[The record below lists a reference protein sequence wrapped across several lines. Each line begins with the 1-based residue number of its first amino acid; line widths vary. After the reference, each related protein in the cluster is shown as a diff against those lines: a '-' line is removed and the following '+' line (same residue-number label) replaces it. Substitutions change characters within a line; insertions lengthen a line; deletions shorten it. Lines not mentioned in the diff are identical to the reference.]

1 MNGRVSKKVLALIVT
16 VLLMFSTMAQYAIP
30 AFAEETET
38 DITDK
43 VTIDSITS
51 PNAEIKDSTNVN
63 DFSTSVKHGADVDYK
78 IDLTVNKGTPI
89 LSGDYIELPVTADH
103 GQLYESAGLSV
114 IDSEDGS
121 LLGEATITKDKIR
134 IKFTKKNNAKT
145 AAKLTISTT
154 MKGVSYLSKGFSTQA
169 EVDAAYASEPTGIDK
184 IKIHDKNVNVNV
196 KADYYVS
203 QNEKYFGEYPVP
215 APGDPAVFFKKGSA
229 KSGVTSSTN
238 TSTRWTIEVN
248 KPSYGYKVTSP
259 ITGKENDTISDAST
273 TAAFLFGY
281 DKAFGSY
288 PATENVYVEDLL
300 PGDTYK
306 NLTLDGS
313 LWIRS
318 TYLYKDGKT
327 PLLRQSYVAGKPGT
341 CSHPSTGGYVKIDD
355 FFTKKEAV
363 AGQSYGDF
371 KASLK
376 VGEYGIY
383 KSPNGDIR
391 LVMNF
396 GKAGSKDPASM
407 YTWGDLCD
415 KLGKEKVITS
425 FFPTYDITADNDLK
439 RVPTPVDTV
448 YNQIKDW
455 PITDFTFNF
464 SADLVKPVLRTGAYV
479 ENTAT
484 VSQEQVTAKN
494 LFVVGEISLYTYKDG
509 AAIMKT
515 DAKTGQGVEK
525 AEFKLQ
531 EKDPAGNWVDSDSQ
545 FVKDYVTVVGNGGSK
560 NGDRLYTNEN
570 GVLNIRG
577 LSNGKSYRLMETKAP
592 AGYDSSNP
600 AVSKE
605 FAISFTDKDAQ
616 GNNKDFTLTNKKS
629 EYKVTYKIVKNPA
642 GEEIPAGSP
651 AAPVDSKTY
660 NLNATVDVKPDLSM
674 AGYIFT
680 GWHTESGQKV
690 TVKDNDSSFTMPNGD
705 VELVGYW
712 IKNTTEVSGE
722 KTWNDADNQD
732 GARPSEITV
741 NLLANG
747 NPIQN
752 KDVKADQTGKWTYS
766 FKDLPK
772 YDNNGKEITYSVTE
786 DTVAGYTAK
795 VSGYNIENSYTP
807 KKTSVTVTKSW
818 DDANNQDGKR
828 PDSVKVQLYGDGN
841 KVGNEVELTDGNWT
855 YTWNNL
861 PEKKAGKTIKYTV
874 KEVGT
879 AGGYTTSYSDE
890 NQGNIVITNK
900 HVPETTSVEGQKTWD
915 DSNNQD
921 GKRPSEITVNL
932 LKNGA
937 PFKTATVQADADGNW
952 KYRFTDLPK
961 YENGQEVKYSVTE
974 NAVEAYNTKIEGYN
988 IKNSYTP
995 KKTSVTVTKSW
1006 DDANNQDGKR
1016 PDSVKVQLYGD
1027 GNKVGNEVELTDG
1040 NWTYTW
1046 NNLPEKKAG
1055 KTIKYTVKEVGTA
1068 GGYTTSYSDENQ
1080 GNIVITNK
1088 HVPETTS
1095 VEGQKTWD
1103 DSNNQDGKRPSEITV
1118 NLLKNG
1124 APFKTATVQA
1134 DADGNW
1140 KYRFTDLPKYE
1151 NGQEVKYS
1159 VTENAVEAYNTK
1171 IEGYNIK
1178 NSYTPEETSV
1188 TVTKNW
1194 KDANDRDRIRPGS
1207 IKVQLYA
1214 NGEKKGKPVELNEGG
1229 NWTYTWNNL
1238 PQKADGK
1245 DIEYT
1250 VKETKT
1256 PSGYV
1261 MSVNDRDHG
1270 NIIITNSHTPKA
1282 TGLPDT
1288 GDHTGLLP
1296 YSVLMILS
1304 GAASLGLFA
1313 LRRRMTE

>member
-1 MNGRVSKKVLALIVT
+1 MNGRVPKKVLALIVT

-63 DFSTSVKHGADVDYK
+63 DFSTSVNHGADVDYK

-154 MKGVSYLSKGFSTQA
+154 MKGVSYRSIGFSTQA

-215 APGDPAVFFKKGSA
+215 APGDPAVFFKKQSI

-259 ITGKENDTISDAST
+259 ITGKENNTNSDAST

-327 PLLRQSYVAGKPGT
+327 PLLRQNYVDGKPGT

-355 FFTKKEAV
+355 FFTKKEAA

-560 NGDRLYTNEN
+560 NGDRFYTNEN
-570 GVLNIRG
+570 GILNIRG

-616 GNNKDFTLTNKKS
+616 GDNKDFTLTNKKS

-879 AGGYTTSYSDE
+879 ADGYTTSYSDE

-900 HVPETTSVEGQKTWD
+900 HVPETTSVEGQKAWD

-937 PFKTATVQADADGNW
+937 PFKTATV
-952 KYRFTDLPK
+952 K
-961 YENGQEVKYSVTE
+961 
-974 NAVEAYNTKIEGYN
+974 
-988 IKNSYTP
+988 
-995 KKTSVTVTKSW
+995 
-1006 DDANNQDGKR
+1006 
-1016 PDSVKVQLYGD
+1016 
-1027 GNKVGNEVELTDG
+1027 
-1040 NWTYTW
+1040 
-1046 NNLPEKKAG
+1046 
-1055 KTIKYTVKEVGTA
+1055 
-1068 GGYTTSYSDENQ
+1068 
-1080 GNIVITNK
+1080 
-1088 HVPETTS
+1088 
-1095 VEGQKTWD
+1095 
-1103 DSNNQDGKRPSEITV
+1103 
-1118 NLLKNG
+1118 
-1124 APFKTATVQA
+1124 A

-1194 KDANDRDRIRPGS
+1194 KDANDRDRIRPRS

>member
-1 MNGRVSKKVLALIVT
+1 MNDRVLKKVLALIVT
-16 VLLMFSTMAQYAIP
+16 VLLMLSTMSQYAIP
-30 AFAEETET
+30 TFAEETET

-43 VTIDSITS
+43 VTINSITS
-51 PNAEIKDSTNVN
+51 SNAEIKDSTNVN
-63 DFSTSVKHGADVDYK
+63 DFSTSVNHGTDVDYK
-78 IDLTVNKGTPI
+78 IDLSVNKGTPI

-103 GQLYESAGLSV
+103 GQLYESTGLSV

-121 LLGEATITKDKIR
+121 LLGEATITSNKIR
-134 IKFTKKNNAKT
+134 IKFTKKDNAKT
-145 AAKLTISTT
+145 AARMTISTT
-154 MKGVSYLSKGFSTQA
+154 MRSVSYLSKSFATQA

-184 IKIHDKNVNVNV
+184 IKIQDKNVNVNV
-196 KADYYVS
+196 KAYYYVK
-203 QNEKYFGEYPVP
+203 QAGNYFGVYPVP
-215 APGDPAVFFKKGSA
+215 EIGDSAVFFKKESA
-229 KSGVTSSTN
+229 KSGVTSPTN
-238 TSTRWTIEVN
+238 TSTSWTIN
-248 KPSYGYKVTSP
+248 ANRPTYTYKVTSP
-259 ITGKENDTISDAST
+259 ITGKKNNTTSNTST

-288 PATENVYVEDLL
+288 SATENVYVEDLL

-306 NLTLDGS
+306 NLTFNGT
-313 LWIRS
+313 LWINS
-318 TYLYKDGKT
+318 TNLYKDGKT
-327 PLLRQSYVAGKPGT
+327 PILTQNYDADGKPGT
-341 CSHPSTGGYVKIDD
+341 SSYSSTGGHVKIDD

-363 AGQSYGDF
+363 AGQSYDDF

-376 VGEYGIY
+376 PGEYGIY
-383 KSPNGDIR
+383 NSPNGDIR
-391 LVMNF
+391 LVMNL
-396 GKAGSKDPASM
+396 GKVGSKDPASM

-415 KLGKEKVITS
+415 KLGKEKVINT
-425 FFPTYDITADNDLK
+425 FFHTYDITADNDMK
-439 RVPTPVDTV
+439 RVSTPVDTV

-455 PITDFTFNF
+455 PITDFSFSF

-484 VSQEQVTAKN
+484 VSQEQLTAKN
-494 LFVVGEISLYTYKDG
+494 YFVVGEISLYTYKDG
-509 AAIMKT
+509 VAIMKT
-515 DAKTGQGVEK
+515 DAKTGQGIDK

-531 EKDPAGNWVDSDSQ
+531 EKDSAGNWVDSDSQ

-560 NGDRLYTNEN
+560 NGDRFYTNEN
-570 GVLNIRG
+570 GILNIRG
-577 LSNGKSYRLMETKAP
+577 LINGKSYRLMETKAP

-616 GNNKDFTLTNKKS
+616 GDNKDFTLTNKKS

-651 AAPVDSKTY
+651 AVPVDSKTY
-660 NLNATVDVKPDLSM
+660 NLNASVDVKPDLSM

-752 KDVKADQTGKWTYS
+752 KVVKADQTGKWTYS
-766 FKDLPK
+766 FKDLSK
-772 YDNNGKEITYSVTE
+772 YDNNGKEITYTVTE
-786 DTVAGYTAK
+786 DDVAGYTAK

-807 KKTSVTVTKSW
+807 GKTSVTVTKSW

-841 KVGNEVELTDGNWT
+841 KVGDEVELTDGNWT

-879 AGGYTTSYSDE
+879 ADGYTTSYSDE
-890 NQGNIVITNK
+890 NPGNIVITNK

-937 PFKTATVQADADGNW
+937 PFKTATVKADADGNW
-952 KYRFTDLPK
+952 KYSFTGLPK
-961 YENGQEVKYSVTE
+961 YENGKEVKYTVTE
-974 NAVEAYNTKIEGYN
+974 NAVEAYNT
-988 IKNSYTP
+988 T
-995 KKTSVTVTKSW
+995 
-1006 DDANNQDGKR
+1006 
-1016 PDSVKVQLYGD
+1016 
-1027 GNKVGNEVELTDG
+1027 
-1040 NWTYTW
+1040 
-1046 NNLPEKKAG
+1046 
-1055 KTIKYTVKEVGTA
+1055 
-1068 GGYTTSYSDENQ
+1068 
-1080 GNIVITNK
+1080 
-1088 HVPETTS
+1088 
-1095 VEGQKTWD
+1095 
-1103 DSNNQDGKRPSEITV
+1103 
-1118 NLLKNG
+1118 
-1124 APFKTATVQA
+1124 
-1134 DADGNW
+1134 
-1140 KYRFTDLPKYE
+1140 
-1151 NGQEVKYS
+1151 
-1159 VTENAVEAYNTK
+1159 

-1214 NGEKKGKPVELNEGG
+1214 NGEKKGEPVELNAGS

-1250 VKETKT
+1250 VKETNT

-1261 MSVNDRDHG
+1261 MSVNDKDHG

-1282 TGLPDT
+1282 TVLPDT
-1288 GDHTGLLP
+1288 GDHNGLLP
-1296 YSVLMILS
+1296 YFVLMILS

-1313 LRRRMTE
+1313 LRRRMAE

>member
-1 MNGRVSKKVLALIVT
+1 MNGRVPKKVLALIVT

-63 DFSTSVKHGADVDYK
+63 DFSTSVNHGADVDYK

-154 MKGVSYLSKGFSTQA
+154 MKGVSYRSIGFSTQA

-215 APGDPAVFFKKGSA
+215 APGDPAVFFKKQSI

-259 ITGKENDTISDAST
+259 ITGKENNTNSDAST

-327 PLLRQSYVAGKPGT
+327 PLLRQNYVDGKPGT

-479 ENTAT
+479 ENTIT

-560 NGDRLYTNEN
+560 NGDRFYTNEN
-570 GVLNIRG
+570 GILNIRG

-616 GNNKDFTLTNKKS
+616 GDNKDFTLTNKKS

-879 AGGYTTSYSDE
+879 ADGYTTSYSDE

-937 PFKTATVQADADGNW
+937 PFKTATV
-952 KYRFTDLPK
+952 K
-961 YENGQEVKYSVTE
+961 
-974 NAVEAYNTKIEGYN
+974 
-988 IKNSYTP
+988 
-995 KKTSVTVTKSW
+995 
-1006 DDANNQDGKR
+1006 
-1016 PDSVKVQLYGD
+1016 
-1027 GNKVGNEVELTDG
+1027 
-1040 NWTYTW
+1040 
-1046 NNLPEKKAG
+1046 
-1055 KTIKYTVKEVGTA
+1055 
-1068 GGYTTSYSDENQ
+1068 
-1080 GNIVITNK
+1080 
-1088 HVPETTS
+1088 
-1095 VEGQKTWD
+1095 
-1103 DSNNQDGKRPSEITV
+1103 
-1118 NLLKNG
+1118 
-1124 APFKTATVQA
+1124 A

-1194 KDANDRDRIRPGS
+1194 KDANDRDRIRPRS

-1214 NGEKKGKPVELNEGG
+1214 NGEKKGKPVELNAGS

-1250 VKETKT
+1250 VKETET

-1304 GAASLGLFA
+1304 VAASLGLFA
-1313 LRRRMTE
+1313 LRRRMAE

>member
-1 MNGRVSKKVLALIVT
+1 MNDRVLKKVLALIVT
-16 VLLMFSTMAQYAIP
+16 VLLMLSTMSQYAIP
-30 AFAEETET
+30 TFAEEAKT

-43 VTIDSITS
+43 VTIESITS

-63 DFSTSVKHGADVDYK
+63 DFSTSVNNKADVDYK
-78 IDLTVNKGTPI
+78 INLTVNKGTPI
-89 LSGDYIELPVTADH
+89 LSGDYIELPVTADY
-103 GQLYESAGLSV
+103 GQLYESTGLSV
-114 IDSEDGS
+114 YDSEDGS
-121 LLGEATITKDKIR
+121 LLGEATITTNKIL
-134 IKFTKKNNAKT
+134 IKFTKNANAKT
-145 AAKLTISTT
+145 AVKITISTT
-154 MKGVSYLSKGFSTQA
+154 MQGVSSLSKGFSTQA

-184 IKIHDKNVNVNV
+184 IKIHNKNVNVNV
-196 KADYYVS
+196 KAVYWVY
-203 QNEKYFGEYPVP
+203 QKAKYFGEYPVP
-215 APGDPAVFFKKGSA
+215 APSDPATFFKKGSN
-229 KSGVTSSTN
+229 KSGGTSTTN
-238 TSTRWTIEVN
+238 TSTHWNVDVN
-248 KPSYGYKVTSP
+248 TPTYKYKVTSP
-259 ITGKENDTISDAST
+259 ITGEEKELSTNVST

-288 PATENVYVEDLL
+288 SATENVYVEDLL

-306 NLTLDGS
+306 NLKLGESVT
-313 LWIRS
+313 IRG

-327 PLLRQSYVAGKPGT
+327 PVLRQEYTNGKPG
-341 CSHPSTGGYVKIDD
+341 GYYNLMQSGSVKLDD
-355 FFTKKEAV
+355 FLTKKEAA
-363 AGQSYGDF
+363 AGQSYDDF

-376 VGEYGIY
+376 PGEYGIY
-383 KSPNGDIR
+383 NSPNGDIR
-391 LVMNF
+391 LVMNL
-396 GKAGSKDPASM
+396 GKVGSKDPASM

-415 KLGKEKVITS
+415 KLGKEKVINT
-425 FFPTYDITADNDLK
+425 FFPTYEITADNDWN
-439 RVPTPVDTV
+439 RVQIPVDTI

-455 PITDFTFNF
+455 PITDFSFNF
-464 SADLVKPVLRTGAYV
+464 NADLVKPVLRTGAYV

-484 VSQEQVTAKN
+484 VSQEQVTARN
-494 LFVVGEISLYTYKDG
+494 YFVVGEVSLYTYKDG

-515 DAKTGQGVEK
+515 DAKTGQGIEN

-531 EKDPAGNWVDSDSQ
+531 EKDSAGNWVDSDSQ

-560 NGDRLYTNEN
+560 NGDRFYTNEN
-570 GVLNIRG
+570 GILNIRG

-616 GNNKDFTLTNKKS
+616 GDNKDFTLTNKKS

-660 NLNATVDVKPDLSM
+660 NLNASVDVKPDLSM

-690 TVKDNDSSFTMPNGD
+690 TVKDNDSSFTMPISD

-752 KDVKADQTGKWTYS
+752 KVVKADQTGKWTYS

-772 YDNNGKEITYSVTE
+772 YDNNGKEITYTVTE
-786 DTVAGYTAK
+786 DDVAGYTAK

-807 KKTSVTVTKSW
+807 GKTSVTVTKSW

-841 KVGNEVELTDGNWT
+841 KVGDEVELTDGNWT

-879 AGGYTTSYSDE
+879 ADGYTTSYSDE
-890 NQGNIVITNK
+890 NHGNIVITNK

-921 GKRPSEITVNL
+921 GKRPSEVTVNL

-937 PFKTATVQADADGNW
+937 PFKTATVKADADGNW
-952 KYRFTDLPK
+952 KYSFIGLPK
-961 YENGQEVKYSVTE
+961 YENGKEVTYTVTE
-974 NAVEAYNTKIEGYN
+974 NAVEAYNTTIEGYN

-995 KKTSVTVTKSW
+995 
-1006 DDANNQDGKR
+1006 A
-1016 PDSVKVQLYGD
+1016 
-1027 GNKVGNEVELTDG
+1027 
-1040 NWTYTW
+1040 
-1046 NNLPEKKAG
+1046 
-1055 KTIKYTVKEVGTA
+1055 
-1068 GGYTTSYSDENQ
+1068 
-1080 GNIVITNK
+1080 
-1088 HVPETTS
+1088 
-1095 VEGQKTWD
+1095 
-1103 DSNNQDGKRPSEITV
+1103 
-1118 NLLKNG
+1118 
-1124 APFKTATVQA
+1124 
-1134 DADGNW
+1134 
-1140 KYRFTDLPKYE
+1140 
-1151 NGQEVKYS
+1151 
-1159 VTENAVEAYNTK
+1159 
-1171 IEGYNIK
+1171 
-1178 NSYTPEETSV
+1178 ETSV

-1214 NGEKKGKPVELNEGG
+1214 NGEKKGEPVELNAGS

-1250 VKETKT
+1250 VKETNT

-1261 MSVNDRDHG
+1261 MSVNDKDHG

-1282 TGLPDT
+1282 TVLPDT
-1288 GDHTGLLP
+1288 GDHNGLLP
-1296 YSVLMILS
+1296 YFVLMILS

-1313 LRRRMTE
+1313 LRRRMAE

>member
-1 MNGRVSKKVLALIVT
+1 MNDRVSKKVLALIVT
-16 VLLMFSTMAQYAIP
+16 VLLMLSTISQYAIP
-30 AFAEETET
+30 TFAEEAKT

-43 VTIDSITS
+43 VTIESITS

-63 DFSTSVKHGADVDYK
+63 DFSTSVKYGTDVDYK
-78 IDLTVNKGTPI
+78 INLMVNKGTPI
-89 LSGDYIELPVTADH
+89 LSGDYIELPVTADQ
-103 GQLYESAGLSV
+103 GQLYESTGLSV
-114 IDSEDGS
+114 YDSEDGS
-121 LLGEATITKDKIR
+121 LLGEATITNNKIL
-134 IKFTKKNNAKT
+134 IKFTKKDNVKT
-145 AAKLTISTT
+145 AVKMTISTT
-154 MKGVSYLSKGFSTQA
+154 MRGVLFRSKTFATQA

-196 KADYYVS
+196 QAYYRVVRGTNS
-203 QNEKYFGEYPVP
+203 FGVYPVP
-215 APGDPAVFFKKGSA
+215 EIGDSAVFFKKGNS
-229 KSGVTSSTN
+229 KSGGTSSTN
-238 TSTRWTIEVN
+238 TSTNWSIVVN
-248 KPSYGYKVTSP
+248 KPTYTYTVTSP
-259 ITGKENDTISDAST
+259 ITGKKNDTFTYSST
-273 TAAFLFGY
+273 TAAFLSGY

-288 PATENVYVEDLL
+288 SATENVYVEDLL

-306 NLTLDGS
+306 NLTLNDT

-318 TYLYKDGKT
+318 TRLYKDGKT
-327 PLLRQSYVAGKPGT
+327 PILSQNYDGDGNPST
-341 CSHPSTGGYVKIDD
+341 CSFPEAGGHVKIDD

-363 AGQSYGDF
+363 AGQSYDDF

-376 VGEYGIY
+376 PGEYGIY
-383 KSPNGDIR
+383 NSPNGDIR
-391 LVMNF
+391 LVMNL
-396 GKAGSKDPASM
+396 GKVGSKDPASM
-407 YTWGDLCD
+407 YTRGDLCD
-415 KLGKEKVITS
+415 KLGKEKVITA
-425 FFPTYDITADNDLK
+425 FFPTYDITADNETK
-439 RVPTPVDTV
+439 SVPTPVDTV

-455 PITDFTFNF
+455 PITDFNFYF
-464 SADLVKPVLRTGAYV
+464 SADLVKPVLRNGAYV

-484 VSQEQVTAKN
+484 VSQEQLTAKN
-494 LFVVGEISLYTYKDG
+494 YFVVGEVSLYTYKDG

-515 DAKTGQGVEK
+515 EAKTGQGIEN

-560 NGDRLYTNEN
+560 NGDRFYTNEN
-570 GVLNIRG
+570 GILNIRG

-605 FAISFTDKDAQ
+605 FAISFTDTDKDAQ
-616 GNNKDFTLTNKKS
+616 GNNKDLTLTNKKS

-660 NLNATVDVKPDLSM
+660 NLNASVDVKPDLSM

-690 TVKDNDSSFTMPNGD
+690 TVKDNDSSFTMPNGN

-752 KDVKADQTGKWTYS
+752 KNVKADQTGKWTYS

-772 YDNNGKEITYSVTE
+772 YDNNGKEITYTVTE
-786 DTVAGYTAK
+786 DDVAGYTAK

-807 KKTSVTVTKSW
+807 GKTSVTVTKSW

-841 KVGNEVELTDGNWT
+841 KVGDEVELTDGNWT

-861 PEKKAGKTIKYTV
+861 PEKKAGQTIKYTV

-879 AGGYTTSYSDE
+879 ADSYTTSYSDE
-890 NQGNIVITNK
+890 NPGNIVITNK

-932 LKNGA
+932 LKDGA
-937 PFKTATVQADADGNW
+937 PFKTATVKADADGNW
-952 KYRFTDLPK
+952 KYSFTGLPK
-961 YENGQEVKYSVTE
+961 YENGKEVKYTVTE
-974 NAVEAYNTKIEGYN
+974 NAVEAYNT
-988 IKNSYTP
+988 T
-995 KKTSVTVTKSW
+995 
-1006 DDANNQDGKR
+1006 
-1016 PDSVKVQLYGD
+1016 
-1027 GNKVGNEVELTDG
+1027 
-1040 NWTYTW
+1040 
-1046 NNLPEKKAG
+1046 
-1055 KTIKYTVKEVGTA
+1055 
-1068 GGYTTSYSDENQ
+1068 
-1080 GNIVITNK
+1080 
-1088 HVPETTS
+1088 
-1095 VEGQKTWD
+1095 
-1103 DSNNQDGKRPSEITV
+1103 
-1118 NLLKNG
+1118 
-1124 APFKTATVQA
+1124 
-1134 DADGNW
+1134 
-1140 KYRFTDLPKYE
+1140 
-1151 NGQEVKYS
+1151 
-1159 VTENAVEAYNTK
+1159 

-1194 KDANDRDRIRPGS
+1194 KDANDRDRIRPES

-1214 NGEKKGKPVELNEGG
+1214 NGEKKGEPVELNAGS

-1250 VKETKT
+1250 VKETNT

-1261 MSVNDRDHG
+1261 MSVNDKDHG

-1282 TGLPDT
+1282 TVLPDT
-1288 GDHTGLLP
+1288 GDHNGLLP
-1296 YSVLMILS
+1296 YFVLMILS

-1313 LRRRMTE
+1313 LRRRMAE

>member
-1 MNGRVSKKVLALIVT
+1 MNDRVSKKVLALIVT
-16 VLLMFSTMAQYAIP
+16 VLLMLSTISQYAIP
-30 AFAEETET
+30 TFAEEAKT

-43 VTIDSITS
+43 VTIESITS

-63 DFSTSVKHGADVDYK
+63 DFSTSVNNKADVDYK
-78 IDLTVNKGTPI
+78 INLMVNKGTPI
-89 LSGDYIELPVTADH
+89 LSGDYIELPVTADY
-103 GQLYESAGLSV
+103 GQLYESTGLSV
-114 IDSEDGS
+114 YDSEDGS
-121 LLGEATITKDKIR
+121 LLGEATITTNKIL
-134 IKFTKKNNAKT
+134 IKFTKKDNTKT
-145 AAKLTISTT
+145 AVKMTIATT
-154 MKGVSYLSKGFSTQA
+154 MRGVSSLSKGFSTQA

-184 IKIHDKNVNVNV
+184 IKIHNKNVNVNV
-196 KADYYVS
+196 KAVYWVY
-203 QNEKYFGEYPVP
+203 QKAKYFGEYPVP
-215 APGDPAVFFKKGSA
+215 APSDPATFFKKGSN
-229 KSGVTSSTN
+229 KSGGTSTTN
-238 TSTRWTIEVN
+238 TSTHWNVDVN
-248 KPSYGYKVTSP
+248 TPTYKYKVTSP
-259 ITGKENDTISDAST
+259 ITGEEKELSTNVST

-288 PATENVYVEDLL
+288 SATENVYVEDLL

-306 NLTLDGS
+306 NLKLGESVT
-313 LWIRS
+313 IRG

-327 PLLRQSYVAGKPGT
+327 PVLRQEYTNGKPG
-341 CSHPSTGGYVKIDD
+341 GYYNLMQSGSVKLDD
-355 FFTKKEAV
+355 FLTKKEAA
-363 AGQSYGDF
+363 AGQSYDDF

-376 VGEYGIY
+376 PGEYGIY
-383 KSPNGDIR
+383 NSPNGDIR
-391 LVMNF
+391 LVMNL
-396 GKAGSKDPASM
+396 GKVGSKDPASM

-415 KLGKEKVITS
+415 KLGKEKVINT
-425 FFPTYDITADNDLK
+425 FFPTYEITADNDWN
-439 RVPTPVDTV
+439 RVQIPVDTI

-455 PITDFTFNF
+455 PITDFSFNF
-464 SADLVKPVLRTGAYV
+464 NADLVKPVLRTGAYV

-515 DAKTGQGVEK
+515 DAKTGQGIEN

-531 EKDPAGNWVDSDSQ
+531 EKDSAGNWVDSDSQ

-560 NGDRLYTNEN
+560 NGDRFYTNEN
-570 GVLNIRG
+570 GILNIRG

-616 GNNKDFTLTNKKS
+616 GDNKDLTLTNKKS

-660 NLNATVDVKPDLSM
+660 NHNASVDVKPDLSM

-690 TVKDNDSSFTMPNGD
+690 TVKDNDSSFTMPISD

-752 KDVKADQTGKWTYS
+752 KDVKADPTGKWTYS

-772 YDNNGKEITYSVTE
+772 YDNNGKEITYTVTE
-786 DTVAGYTAK
+786 DDVAGYTAT

-828 PDSVKVQLYGDGN
+828 PNSVKVQLYGDGN

-855 YTWNNL
+855 HTWSNL

-879 AGGYTTSYSDE
+879 ADGYTTSYSDE

-937 PFKTATVQADADGNW
+937 PFKTATVKADADGNW
-952 KYRFTDLPK
+952 KY
-961 YENGQEVKYSVTE
+961 S
-974 NAVEAYNTKIEGYN
+974 
-988 IKNSYTP
+988 
-995 KKTSVTVTKSW
+995 
-1006 DDANNQDGKR
+1006 
-1016 PDSVKVQLYGD
+1016 
-1027 GNKVGNEVELTDG
+1027 
-1040 NWTYTW
+1040 
-1046 NNLPEKKAG
+1046 
-1055 KTIKYTVKEVGTA
+1055 
-1068 GGYTTSYSDENQ
+1068 
-1080 GNIVITNK
+1080 
-1088 HVPETTS
+1088 
-1095 VEGQKTWD
+1095 
-1103 DSNNQDGKRPSEITV
+1103 
-1118 NLLKNG
+1118 
-1124 APFKTATVQA
+1124 
-1134 DADGNW
+1134 
-1140 KYRFTDLPKYE
+1140 FTDLPKYE

>member
-1 MNGRVSKKVLALIVT
+1 MNDRVSKKVLALIVT
-16 VLLMFSTMAQYAIP
+16 VLLMLSTISQYAIP
-30 AFAEETET
+30 TFAEEAKT

-43 VTIDSITS
+43 VTINSITS

-63 DFSTSVKHGADVDYK
+63 DFSTSVKNGADVDYK
-78 IDLTVNKGTPI
+78 IDLSVNKGTPI

-103 GQLYESAGLSV
+103 GQLYESTGLSV
-114 IDSEDGS
+114 YDSEDGS
-121 LLGEATITKDKIR
+121 LLGEATITNNKIL
-134 IKFTKKNNAKT
+134 IKFTKKDNAKT
-145 AAKLTISTT
+145 AVKMIISTT
-154 MKGVSYLSKGFSTQA
+154 MRSVSSLTKNFATQA

-196 KADYYVS
+196 QAYYRVIRATNS
-203 QNEKYFGEYPVP
+203 FGVYPVP
-215 APGDPAVFFKKGSA
+215 EIGDSAVFFKKESG
-229 KSGVTSSTN
+229 KSGGTSSTN
-238 TSTRWTIEVN
+238 TSTQWAISAN
-248 KPSYGYKVTSP
+248 KPTYTYKVTSP
-259 ITGKENDTISDAST
+259 ITGKKSDTTTNSST
-273 TAAFLFGY
+273 TAAFLSGY

-288 PATENVYVEDLL
+288 SATENVYVEDLL

-306 NLTLDGS
+306 NLTLNDT

-318 TYLYKDGKT
+318 TRLYKDGKT
-327 PLLRQSYVAGKPGT
+327 PILTQNYGADGN
-341 CSHPSTGGYVKIDD
+341 PSTLSYPEAGGHVKIDD

-363 AGQSYGDF
+363 AGQSYDDF

-376 VGEYGIY
+376 PGEYGIY
-383 KSPNGDIR
+383 NSPNGDIR
-391 LVMNF
+391 LVMNL
-396 GKAGSKDPASM
+396 GKVGSKDPASM

-415 KLGKEKVITS
+415 KLGKEKVITT
-425 FFPTYDITADNDLK
+425 FFPTYDITADNNMK
-439 RVPTPVDTV
+439 SVPTPVDTV

-455 PITDFTFNF
+455 PITDFSFYF
-464 SADLVKPVLRTGAYV
+464 SADLVKPVLRNGAYV

-484 VSQEQVTAKN
+484 VSQEQLTAKN
-494 LFVVGEISLYTYKDG
+494 YFVVGEVSLYTYKDG

-515 DAKTGQGVEK
+515 DAKTGQGIEN

-560 NGDRLYTNEN
+560 NGDRFYTNEN
-570 GVLNIRG
+570 GILNIRG

-605 FAISFTDKDAQ
+605 YAISFTDKDAQ
-616 GNNKDFTLTNKKS
+616 GDNKDFTLTNKKS

-660 NLNATVDVKPDLSM
+660 NLNTSVDVKPDLSM

-690 TVKDNDSSFTMPNGD
+690 TVKDNDSSFTMPNSN

-732 GARPSEITV
+732 GARPTEITV

-752 KDVKADQTGKWTYS
+752 KNVTADQTGKWTYS

-772 YDNNGKEITYSVTE
+772 YDNNGKEITYTVTE
-786 DTVAGYTAK
+786 DDVAGYTAK

-807 KKTSVTVTKSW
+807 GKTSVTVTKSW

-879 AGGYTTSYSDE
+879 ADGYTTSYSDE
-890 NQGNIVITNK
+890 NPGNIVITNK

-932 LKNGA
+932 LKDGA
-937 PFKTATVQADADGNW
+937 PFKTATVTADADGNW
-952 KYRFTDLPK
+952 KYSFTGLPK
-961 YENGQEVKYSVTE
+961 YENGKEVKYTVTE
-974 NAVEAYNTKIEGYN
+974 NAVEAYNT
-988 IKNSYTP
+988 T
-995 KKTSVTVTKSW
+995 
-1006 DDANNQDGKR
+1006 
-1016 PDSVKVQLYGD
+1016 
-1027 GNKVGNEVELTDG
+1027 
-1040 NWTYTW
+1040 
-1046 NNLPEKKAG
+1046 
-1055 KTIKYTVKEVGTA
+1055 
-1068 GGYTTSYSDENQ
+1068 
-1080 GNIVITNK
+1080 
-1088 HVPETTS
+1088 
-1095 VEGQKTWD
+1095 
-1103 DSNNQDGKRPSEITV
+1103 
-1118 NLLKNG
+1118 
-1124 APFKTATVQA
+1124 
-1134 DADGNW
+1134 
-1140 KYRFTDLPKYE
+1140 
-1151 NGQEVKYS
+1151 
-1159 VTENAVEAYNTK
+1159 

-1214 NGEKKGKPVELNEGG
+1214 NGEKKGEPVELNAGS

-1250 VKETKT
+1250 VKEINT

-1261 MSVNDRDHG
+1261 MSVNDKDHG

-1282 TGLPDT
+1282 TVLPDT
-1288 GDHTGLLP
+1288 GDHNGLLP
-1296 YSVLMILS
+1296 YFVLMILS

-1313 LRRRMTE
+1313 LRRRMAE

>member
-1 MNGRVSKKVLALIVT
+1 MNERVPKKVLALIVT
-16 VLLMFSTMAQYAIP
+16 LLLTLSTMSQYAIP
-30 AFAEETET
+30 TFAEETET
-38 DITDK
+38 NITDK

-63 DFSTSVKHGADVDYK
+63 DFSTSVRHGADVDYK

-134 IKFTKKNNAKT
+134 IKFTKKNNDKT

-154 MKGVSYLSKGFSTQA
+154 MKGVSYRSQGFSTQT

-196 KADYYVS
+196 KANYWA
-203 QNEKYFGEYPVP
+203 QENEKEKFFGEYPVP
-215 APGDPAVFFKKGSA
+215 AIGDSAVFFKKE
-229 KSGVTSSTN
+229 SGKAGGTSSTN
-238 TSTRWTIEVN
+238 TSTSWGISVN
-248 KPSYGYKVTSP
+248 KPAYKYKVTSP
-259 ITGKENDTISDAST
+259 VTGKENDATTDAST

-281 DKAFGSY
+281 DKAFGLY

-306 NLTLDGS
+306 NLTFDGS
-313 LWIRS
+313 LWIRG
-318 TYLYKDGKT
+318 THLYKDGKT
-327 PLLRQSYVAGKPGT
+327 PILKQSYVKGKPTT
-341 CSHPSTGGYVKIDD
+341 CYNPSAGGNVKIDD
-355 FFTKKEAV
+355 FFTKKEAA
-363 AGQSYGDF
+363 AGQSYDDF

-376 VGEYGIY
+376 TGEYGIY

-425 FFPTYDITADNDLK
+425 FFPTYEVTADNALK
-439 RVPTPVDTV
+439 RVQIPVDTI

-455 PITDFTFNF
+455 PITDFSFSF

-484 VSQEQVTAKN
+484 VSQKQVTAKN
-494 LFVVGEISLYTYKDG
+494 FFVVGEISLYTYKDG
-509 AAIMKT
+509 VAIMKT
-515 DAKTGQGVEK
+515 DAKTGLGVEK

-560 NGDRLYTNEN
+560 NGDRFYTNEN

-577 LSNGKSYRLMETKAP
+577 LLNGKSYRLMETKAP
-592 AGYDSSNP
+592 AGYESSNP

-616 GNNKDFTLTNKKS
+616 GDNKDFTLTNKKS

-651 AAPVDSKTY
+651 AAPVDSKMY

-712 IKNTTEVSGE
+712 IKNTTENTTEVSGE

-741 NLLANG
+741 NLLKNG
-747 NPIQN
+747 APF
-752 KDVKADQTGKWTYS
+752 KTATVKADADGNWKYS
-766 FKDLPK
+766 FTNLPK
-772 YDNNGKEITYSVTE
+772 YENGQEVKYSVTE

-795 VSGYNIENSYTP
+795 VSGYDIKNSYTP
-807 KKTSVTVTKSW
+807 GKTSVTVTKSW

-879 AGGYTTSYSDE
+879 ADGYTTSYSDE

-937 PFKTATVQADADGNW
+937 PFKTATVKADADGNW
-952 KYRFTDLPK
+952 KYSFT
-961 YENGQEVKYSVTE
+961 N
-974 NAVEAYNTKIEGYN
+974 
-988 IKNSYTP
+988 
-995 KKTSVTVTKSW
+995 
-1006 DDANNQDGKR
+1006 
-1016 PDSVKVQLYGD
+1016 
-1027 GNKVGNEVELTDG
+1027 
-1040 NWTYTW
+1040 
-1046 NNLPEKKAG
+1046 
-1055 KTIKYTVKEVGTA
+1055 
-1068 GGYTTSYSDENQ
+1068 
-1080 GNIVITNK
+1080 
-1088 HVPETTS
+1088 
-1095 VEGQKTWD
+1095 
-1103 DSNNQDGKRPSEITV
+1103 
-1118 NLLKNG
+1118 
-1124 APFKTATVQA
+1124 
-1134 DADGNW
+1134 
-1140 KYRFTDLPKYE
+1140 LPKYE

-1194 KDANDRDRIRPGS
+1194 KDANDRDGIRPGS

-1214 NGEKKGKPVELNEGG
+1214 NGEKKGKPIELNAGS

-1250 VKETKT
+1250 VKEIKT

-1288 GDHTGLLP
+1288 GDHTWLLP

-1313 LRRRMTE
+1313 LRRRMAE

>member
-1 MNGRVSKKVLALIVT
+1 MNDRVSKKVLALIVT
-16 VLLMFSTMAQYAIP
+16 VLLMLSTISQYAIP
-30 AFAEETET
+30 TFAEEAKT

-43 VTIDSITS
+43 VTINSITS

-63 DFSTSVKHGADVDYK
+63 DFSTSVKNGADVDYK
-78 IDLTVNKGTPI
+78 IDLSVNKGTPI

-103 GQLYESAGLSV
+103 GQLYESTGLSV
-114 IDSEDGS
+114 YDSEDGS
-121 LLGEATITKDKIR
+121 LLGEATITNNKIL
-134 IKFTKKNNAKT
+134 IKFTKKDNAKT
-145 AAKLTISTT
+145 AVKMIISTT
-154 MKGVSYLSKGFSTQA
+154 MRGVSSLTKNFATQA

-184 IKIHDKNVNVNV
+184 IKIHDENVNVNV
-196 KADYYVS
+196 QAYYRVIRATNS
-203 QNEKYFGEYPVP
+203 FGVYPVP
-215 APGDPAVFFKKGSA
+215 EIGDSAVFFKKESG
-229 KSGVTSSTN
+229 KSGGTSSTN
-238 TSTRWTIEVN
+238 TSTQWSISAN
-248 KPSYGYKVTSP
+248 KPTYTYKVTSP
-259 ITGKENDTISDAST
+259 ITGKKSDTTTNSST
-273 TAAFLFGY
+273 TAAFLSGY

-288 PATENVYVEDLL
+288 SATENVYVEDLL

-306 NLTLDGS
+306 NLTLNAT
-313 LWIRS
+313 LWIRG
-318 TYLYKDGKT
+318 TRLYKDGKT
-327 PLLRQSYVAGKPGT
+327 PILTQNYGADGN
-341 CSHPSTGGYVKIDD
+341 PSTLSYPEAGGHVKIDD

-363 AGQSYGDF
+363 AGQSYDDF

-376 VGEYGIY
+376 PGEYGIY
-383 KSPNGDIR
+383 NSPNGDIR
-391 LVMNF
+391 LVMNL
-396 GKAGSKDPASM
+396 GKVGSKDPASM

-415 KLGKEKVITS
+415 KLGKEKVITT
-425 FFPTYDITADNDLK
+425 FFPTYDITADNNMK
-439 RVPTPVDTV
+439 SVPTPVDTV

-455 PITDFTFNF
+455 PITDFSFYF
-464 SADLVKPVLRTGAYV
+464 SADLVKPVLRNGAYV

-484 VSQEQVTAKN
+484 VSQEQITAKN
-494 LFVVGEISLYTYKDG
+494 YFVVGEVSLYTYKDG

-515 DAKTGQGVEK
+515 DAKTGQGIEN

-560 NGDRLYTNEN
+560 NGDRFYTNEN
-570 GVLNIRG
+570 GILNIRG

-605 FAISFTDKDAQ
+605 YAISFTDKDAQ
-616 GNNKDFTLTNKKS
+616 GDNKDFTLTNKKS

-660 NLNATVDVKPDLSM
+660 NLNTSVDVKPDLSM

-690 TVKDNDSSFTMPNGD
+690 TVKDNDSSFTMPNSN

-732 GARPSEITV
+732 GSRPSEITV

-752 KDVKADQTGKWTYS
+752 KNVTADQTGKWTYS

-772 YDNNGKEITYSVTE
+772 YDNNGKEITYTVTE
-786 DTVAGYTAK
+786 DDVAGYTAK
-795 VSGYNIENSYTP
+795 VTGYNIENSYTP
-807 KKTSVTVTKSW
+807 GKTSVTVTKSW

-841 KVGNEVELTDGNWT
+841 KVGNEVELTDRNWT

-879 AGGYTTSYSDE
+879 ADGYTTSYSDE
-890 NQGNIVITNK
+890 NPGNIVITNK

-937 PFKTATVQADADGNW
+937 PFKTATVTADADGNW
-952 KYRFTDLPK
+952 KYSFTGLPK
-961 YENGQEVKYSVTE
+961 YENGKEVKYTVTE
-974 NAVEAYNTKIEGYN
+974 NAVEAYNT
-988 IKNSYTP
+988 T
-995 KKTSVTVTKSW
+995 
-1006 DDANNQDGKR
+1006 
-1016 PDSVKVQLYGD
+1016 
-1027 GNKVGNEVELTDG
+1027 
-1040 NWTYTW
+1040 
-1046 NNLPEKKAG
+1046 
-1055 KTIKYTVKEVGTA
+1055 
-1068 GGYTTSYSDENQ
+1068 
-1080 GNIVITNK
+1080 
-1088 HVPETTS
+1088 
-1095 VEGQKTWD
+1095 
-1103 DSNNQDGKRPSEITV
+1103 
-1118 NLLKNG
+1118 
-1124 APFKTATVQA
+1124 
-1134 DADGNW
+1134 
-1140 KYRFTDLPKYE
+1140 
-1151 NGQEVKYS
+1151 
-1159 VTENAVEAYNTK
+1159 

-1214 NGEKKGKPVELNEGG
+1214 NGEKKGEPVELNAGS

-1250 VKETKT
+1250 VKETNT

-1261 MSVNDRDHG
+1261 MSVNDKDHG

-1282 TGLPDT
+1282 TVLPDT
-1288 GDHTGLLP
+1288 GDHNGLLP
-1296 YSVLMILS
+1296 YFVLMILS

-1313 LRRRMTE
+1313 LRRRMAE

>member
-1 MNGRVSKKVLALIVT
+1 MNGRVPKKVLALIVT

-63 DFSTSVKHGADVDYK
+63 DFSTSVNHGADVDYK

-154 MKGVSYLSKGFSTQA
+154 MKGVSYRSIGFSTQA

-215 APGDPAVFFKKGSA
+215 APGDPAVFFKKQSI

-259 ITGKENDTISDAST
+259 ITGKENNTNSDAST

-327 PLLRQSYVAGKPGT
+327 PLLRQNYVDGKPGT

-560 NGDRLYTNEN
+560 NGDRFYTNEN
-570 GVLNIRG
+570 GILNIRG

-616 GNNKDFTLTNKKS
+616 GDNKDFTLTNKKS

-741 NLLANG
+741 NLL
-747 NPIQN
+747 
-752 KDVKADQTGKWTYS
+752 
-766 FKDLPK
+766 
-772 YDNNGKEITYSVTE
+772 
-786 DTVAGYTAK
+786 
-795 VSGYNIENSYTP
+795 
-807 KKTSVTVTKSW
+807 
-818 DDANNQDGKR
+818 
-828 PDSVKVQLYGDGN
+828 
-841 KVGNEVELTDGNWT
+841 
-855 YTWNNL
+855 
-861 PEKKAGKTIKYTV
+861 
-874 KEVGT
+874 
-879 AGGYTTSYSDE
+879 
-890 NQGNIVITNK
+890 
-900 HVPETTSVEGQKTWD
+900 
-915 DSNNQD
+915 
-921 GKRPSEITVNL
+921 
-932 LKNGA
+932 KNGA
-937 PFKTATVQADADGNW
+937 PFKTATVKADADGNW

-1027 GNKVGNEVELTDG
+1027 GNKVGNEVELIDG

-1046 NNLPEKKAG
+1046 NNLPEKEAG

-1088 HVPETTS
+1088 HVPEITS

-1103 DSNNQDGKRPSEITV
+1103 DSNNQDGKRPSEVTV

-1124 APFKTATVQA
+1124 APFKTATVKA

-1194 KDANDRDRIRPGS
+1194 KDANDRDGIRPGS

-1214 NGEKKGKPVELNEGG
+1214 NGEKKGKPVELNAGS

-1250 VKETKT
+1250 VKETKI

-1313 LRRRMTE
+1313 LRRRMAE

>member
-1 MNGRVSKKVLALIVT
+1 
-16 VLLMFSTMAQYAIP
+16 MFSTMAQYAIP

-63 DFSTSVKHGADVDYK
+63 DFSTSVNHGADVDYK

-154 MKGVSYLSKGFSTQA
+154 MKGVSYRSIGFSTQA

-215 APGDPAVFFKKGSA
+215 APGDPAVFFKKQSI

-259 ITGKENDTISDAST
+259 ITGKENNTNSDAST

-327 PLLRQSYVAGKPGT
+327 PLLRQNYVDGKPGT

-560 NGDRLYTNEN
+560 NGDRFYTNEN
-570 GVLNIRG
+570 GILNIRG

-616 GNNKDFTLTNKKS
+616 GDNKDFTLTNKKS

-741 NLLANG
+741 NLL
-747 NPIQN
+747 
-752 KDVKADQTGKWTYS
+752 
-766 FKDLPK
+766 
-772 YDNNGKEITYSVTE
+772 
-786 DTVAGYTAK
+786 
-795 VSGYNIENSYTP
+795 
-807 KKTSVTVTKSW
+807 
-818 DDANNQDGKR
+818 
-828 PDSVKVQLYGDGN
+828 
-841 KVGNEVELTDGNWT
+841 
-855 YTWNNL
+855 
-861 PEKKAGKTIKYTV
+861 
-874 KEVGT
+874 
-879 AGGYTTSYSDE
+879 
-890 NQGNIVITNK
+890 
-900 HVPETTSVEGQKTWD
+900 
-915 DSNNQD
+915 
-921 GKRPSEITVNL
+921 
-932 LKNGA
+932 KNGA
-937 PFKTATVQADADGNW
+937 PFKTATVKADADGNW

-1068 GGYTTSYSDENQ
+1068 DGYTTSYSDENQ

-1124 APFKTATVQA
+1124 APFKTATVKA

-1194 KDANDRDRIRPGS
+1194 KDANDRDRIRPRS

>member
-1 MNGRVSKKVLALIVT
+1 MNGRVPKKVLALIVT

-51 PNAEIKDSTNVN
+51 PNAEIKDSTNIN
-63 DFSTSVKHGADVDYK
+63 DFSTSVNHGADVDYK

-154 MKGVSYLSKGFSTQA
+154 MKGVSYRSIGFSTQA

-215 APGDPAVFFKKGSA
+215 APGDPAVFFKKQSI

-259 ITGKENDTISDAST
+259 ITGKENNTNSDAST

-327 PLLRQSYVAGKPGT
+327 PLLRQNYVDGKPGT

-560 NGDRLYTNEN
+560 NGDRFYTNEN
-570 GVLNIRG
+570 GILNIRG

-616 GNNKDFTLTNKKS
+616 GDNKDFTLTNKKS

-712 IKNTTEVSGE
+712 IKNTTDVSGE

-937 PFKTATVQADADGNW
+937 PFKTATV
-952 KYRFTDLPK
+952 K
-961 YENGQEVKYSVTE
+961 
-974 NAVEAYNTKIEGYN
+974 
-988 IKNSYTP
+988 
-995 KKTSVTVTKSW
+995 
-1006 DDANNQDGKR
+1006 
-1016 PDSVKVQLYGD
+1016 
-1027 GNKVGNEVELTDG
+1027 
-1040 NWTYTW
+1040 
-1046 NNLPEKKAG
+1046 
-1055 KTIKYTVKEVGTA
+1055 
-1068 GGYTTSYSDENQ
+1068 
-1080 GNIVITNK
+1080 
-1088 HVPETTS
+1088 
-1095 VEGQKTWD
+1095 
-1103 DSNNQDGKRPSEITV
+1103 
-1118 NLLKNG
+1118 
-1124 APFKTATVQA
+1124 A

-1288 GDHTGLLP
+1288 GDHIGLLP

>member
-1 MNGRVSKKVLALIVT
+1 MDNVLQRK
-16 VLLMFSTMAQYAIP
+16 LLAIIISLFVILATLFQYVMP
-30 AFAEETET
+30 TFAEETET

-121 LLGEATITKDKIR
+121 LLGEATITKNKIK
-134 IKFTKKNNAKT
+134 IKFTKKDNAKT

-154 MKGVSYLSKGFSTQA
+154 MRGVSYLSKGFSTQA

-196 KADYYVS
+196 KANYWVN
-203 QNEKYFGEYPVP
+203 QAVKFFGEYPVP
-215 APGDPAVFFKKGSA
+215 APGDPATFFRKGSN
-229 KSGVTSSTN
+229 KSGRTSPTN
-238 TSTRWTIEVN
+238 TSTYWNVGVN
-248 KPSYGYKVTSP
+248 KPTYKYKVTSP
-259 ITGKENDTISDAST
+259 ITGKENETNSDAST

-281 DKAFGSY
+281 NKAFGSY
-288 PATENVYVEDLL
+288 SATENVYVEDLL

-306 NLTLDGS
+306 NLTLGGGVT
-313 LWIRS
+313 IRG
-318 TYLYKDGKT
+318 THLYKDGKT
-327 PLLRQSYVAGKPGT
+327 PVLRQNYVDGKPST
-341 CSHPSTGGYVKIDD
+341 CYNPTQSGSVKLDD
-355 FFTKKEAV
+355 FLTKKEAA
-363 AGQSYGDF
+363 AGQSYDDF

-376 VGEYGIY
+376 PGEYGIY
-383 KSPNGDIR
+383 NSPNGDIR
-391 LVMNF
+391 LVMNL
-396 GKAGSKDPASM
+396 GKVGSKDSASM

-415 KLGKEKVITS
+415 KLGKDKIINN

-439 RVPTPVDTV
+439 RVQIPVDTI
-448 YNQIKDW
+448 YNQVKDW
-455 PITDFTFNF
+455 PITDFNFDFN
-464 SADLVKPVLRTGAYV
+464 ADLVKPVLRTGAYV

-484 VSQEQVTAKN
+484 VSQKQVTAKN
-494 LFVVGEISLYTYKDG
+494 FFVVGEISLYTYKDG
-509 AAIMKT
+509 VAIMKT
-515 DAKTGQGVEK
+515 DAKTGLGVEK

-560 NGDRLYTNEN
+560 NGDRFYTNEN

-577 LSNGKSYRLMETKAP
+577 LLNGKSYRLMETKAP
-592 AGYDSSNP
+592 AGYESSNP

-616 GNNKDFTLTNKKS
+616 GDNKDFTLTNKKS
-629 EYKVTYKIVKNPA
+629 EYKVTYKIVKNPN

-712 IKNTTEVSGE
+712 IKNTTENTTEVSGE

-772 YDNNGKEITYSVTE
+772 YDNNGKEITYTVTE
-786 DTVAGYTAK
+786 DDVAGYTAK

-841 KVGNEVELTDGNWT
+841 KVGNEVELIDGNWT

-900 HVPETTSVEGQKTWD
+900 HVPEITSVEGQKTWD

-921 GKRPSEITVNL
+921 GKRPSEVTVNL

-937 PFKTATVQADADGNW
+937 PFKTATVKADADGNW
-952 KYRFTDLPK
+952 KYSFT
-961 YENGQEVKYSVTE
+961 N
-974 NAVEAYNTKIEGYN
+974 
-988 IKNSYTP
+988 
-995 KKTSVTVTKSW
+995 
-1006 DDANNQDGKR
+1006 
-1016 PDSVKVQLYGD
+1016 
-1027 GNKVGNEVELTDG
+1027 
-1040 NWTYTW
+1040 
-1046 NNLPEKKAG
+1046 
-1055 KTIKYTVKEVGTA
+1055 
-1068 GGYTTSYSDENQ
+1068 
-1080 GNIVITNK
+1080 
-1088 HVPETTS
+1088 
-1095 VEGQKTWD
+1095 
-1103 DSNNQDGKRPSEITV
+1103 
-1118 NLLKNG
+1118 
-1124 APFKTATVQA
+1124 
-1134 DADGNW
+1134 
-1140 KYRFTDLPKYE
+1140 LPKYE

-1194 KDANDRDRIRPGS
+1194 KDANDRDGIRPGS

-1214 NGEKKGKPVELNEGG
+1214 NGEKKGKPVELNAGS

-1313 LRRRMTE
+1313 LRRRMAE

>member
-1 MNGRVSKKVLALIVT
+1 MHKATTK
-16 VLLMFSTMAQYAIP
+16 
-30 AFAEETET
+30 
-38 DITDK
+38 
-43 VTIDSITS
+43 TS
-51 PNAEIKDSTNVN
+51 
-63 DFSTSVKHGADVDYK
+63 
-78 IDLTVNKGTPI
+78 
-89 LSGDYIELPVTADH
+89 
-103 GQLYESAGLSV
+103 
-114 IDSEDGS
+114 
-121 LLGEATITKDKIR
+121 
-134 IKFTKKNNAKT
+134 
-145 AAKLTISTT
+145 
-154 MKGVSYLSKGFSTQA
+154 
-169 EVDAAYASEPTGIDK
+169 
-184 IKIHDKNVNVNV
+184 
-196 KADYYVS
+196 
-203 QNEKYFGEYPVP
+203 
-215 APGDPAVFFKKGSA
+215 
-229 KSGVTSSTN
+229 
-238 TSTRWTIEVN
+238 
-248 KPSYGYKVTSP
+248 
-259 ITGKENDTISDAST
+259 
-273 TAAFLFGY
+273 
-281 DKAFGSY
+281 
-288 PATENVYVEDLL
+288 
-300 PGDTYK
+300 
-306 NLTLDGS
+306 
-313 LWIRS
+313 RS
-318 TYLYKDGKT
+318 
-327 PLLRQSYVAGKPGT
+327 
-341 CSHPSTGGYVKIDD
+341 
-355 FFTKKEAV
+355 
-363 AGQSYGDF
+363 
-371 KASLK
+371 
-376 VGEYGIY
+376 
-383 KSPNGDIR
+383 
-391 LVMNF
+391 
-396 GKAGSKDPASM
+396 
-407 YTWGDLCD
+407 
-415 KLGKEKVITS
+415 
-425 FFPTYDITADNDLK
+425 
-439 RVPTPVDTV
+439 
-448 YNQIKDW
+448 
-455 PITDFTFNF
+455 
-464 SADLVKPVLRTGAYV
+464 
-479 ENTAT
+479 
-484 VSQEQVTAKN
+484 
-494 LFVVGEISLYTYKDG
+494 
-509 AAIMKT
+509 
-515 DAKTGQGVEK
+515 
-525 AEFKLQ
+525 
-531 EKDPAGNWVDSDSQ
+531 
-545 FVKDYVTVVGNGGSK
+545 
-560 NGDRLYTNEN
+560 
-570 GVLNIRG
+570 
-577 LSNGKSYRLMETKAP
+577 
-592 AGYDSSNP
+592 
-600 AVSKE
+600 
-605 FAISFTDKDAQ
+605 
-616 GNNKDFTLTNKKS
+616 LTNKKS

-879 AGGYTTSYSDE
+879 ADGYTTSYSDE

-937 PFKTATVQADADGNW
+937 PFKTATVKADADGNW

-1068 GGYTTSYSDENQ
+1068 DGYTTSYSDENQ

-1124 APFKTATVQA
+1124 APFKTATVKA

-1194 KDANDRDRIRPGS
+1194 KDANDRDRIRPRS

>member
-1 MNGRVSKKVLALIVT
+1 MNDRVSKKVLALIVT
-16 VLLMFSTMAQYAIP
+16 VLLMLSTISQYAIP
-30 AFAEETET
+30 TFAEEAKT

-43 VTIDSITS
+43 VTINSITS

-63 DFSTSVKHGADVDYK
+63 DFSTSVKNGADVDYK
-78 IDLTVNKGTPI
+78 IDLSVNKGTPI

-103 GQLYESAGLSV
+103 GQLYENTGLSV
-114 IDSEDGS
+114 YDSEDGS
-121 LLGEATITKDKIR
+121 LLGEATITNNKIL
-134 IKFTKKNNAKT
+134 IKFTKKDNAKT
-145 AAKLTISTT
+145 AVKMIISTT
-154 MKGVSYLSKGFSTQA
+154 MRGVSSLTKNFATQA

-196 KADYYVS
+196 QAYYRVIRATNS
-203 QNEKYFGEYPVP
+203 FGVYPVP
-215 APGDPAVFFKKGSA
+215 EIGDSAVFFKKGSG
-229 KSGVTSSTN
+229 KSGGTSSTN
-238 TSTRWTIEVN
+238 TSTQWSITVN
-248 KPSYGYKVTSP
+248 KPTYTYKVTSP
-259 ITGKENDTISDAST
+259 ITGKKSDTTTNSST
-273 TAAFLFGY
+273 TAAFLSGY

-288 PATENVYVEDLL
+288 SATENVYVEDLL

-306 NLTLDGS
+306 NLTLNDT

-318 TYLYKDGKT
+318 TRLYKDGKT
-327 PLLRQSYVAGKPGT
+327 PILTQNYGADGN
-341 CSHPSTGGYVKIDD
+341 PSTLSYPEAGGHVKIDD

-363 AGQSYGDF
+363 AGQSYDDF

-376 VGEYGIY
+376 PGEYGIY
-383 KSPNGDIR
+383 NSPNGDIR
-391 LVMNF
+391 LVMNL
-396 GKAGSKDPASM
+396 GKVGSKDPASM

-415 KLGKEKVITS
+415 KLGKEKVITT
-425 FFPTYDITADNDLK
+425 FFPTYDITADNDMK
-439 RVPTPVDTV
+439 SVPTPVDTV

-455 PITDFTFNF
+455 PITDFSFYF
-464 SADLVKPVLRTGAYV
+464 SADLVKPVLRNGTYV

-484 VSQEQVTAKN
+484 VSQEQLTAKN
-494 LFVVGEISLYTYKDG
+494 YFVVGEVSLYTYKDG

-515 DAKTGQGVEK
+515 DAKTGQGIEN

-560 NGDRLYTNEN
+560 NGDRFYTNEN
-570 GVLNIRG
+570 GILNIRG

-605 FAISFTDKDAQ
+605 YAISFTDKDAQ
-616 GNNKDFTLTNKKS
+616 GDNKDFTLTNKKS

-642 GEEIPAGSP
+642 GEEIPAVSP

-660 NLNATVDVKPDLSM
+660 NLNTSVDVKPDLSM

-690 TVKDNDSSFTMPNGD
+690 TVKDNDSSFTMPNSN

-752 KDVKADQTGKWTYS
+752 KNVTADQTGKWTYS

-772 YDNNGKEITYSVTE
+772 YDNNGKEITYTVTE
-786 DTVAGYTAK
+786 DDVAGYTAK

-807 KKTSVTVTKSW
+807 GKTSVTVTKSW

-879 AGGYTTSYSDE
+879 ADGYTTSYSDE
-890 NQGNIVITNK
+890 NPGNIVITNK

-937 PFKTATVQADADGNW
+937 PFKTATVTADADGNW
-952 KYRFTDLPK
+952 KYSFTGLPK
-961 YENGQEVKYSVTE
+961 YENGKEVKYTVTE
-974 NAVEAYNTKIEGYN
+974 NAVEAYNT
-988 IKNSYTP
+988 T
-995 KKTSVTVTKSW
+995 
-1006 DDANNQDGKR
+1006 
-1016 PDSVKVQLYGD
+1016 
-1027 GNKVGNEVELTDG
+1027 
-1040 NWTYTW
+1040 
-1046 NNLPEKKAG
+1046 
-1055 KTIKYTVKEVGTA
+1055 
-1068 GGYTTSYSDENQ
+1068 
-1080 GNIVITNK
+1080 
-1088 HVPETTS
+1088 
-1095 VEGQKTWD
+1095 
-1103 DSNNQDGKRPSEITV
+1103 
-1118 NLLKNG
+1118 
-1124 APFKTATVQA
+1124 
-1134 DADGNW
+1134 
-1140 KYRFTDLPKYE
+1140 
-1151 NGQEVKYS
+1151 
-1159 VTENAVEAYNTK
+1159 

-1214 NGEKKGKPVELNEGG
+1214 NGEKKGEPVELNAGS

-1250 VKETKT
+1250 VKETNT

-1261 MSVNDRDHG
+1261 MSVNDKDHG

-1282 TGLPDT
+1282 TVLPDT
-1288 GDHTGLLP
+1288 GDHNGLLP
-1296 YSVLMILS
+1296 YFVLMILS

-1313 LRRRMTE
+1313 LRRRMAE

>member
-1 MNGRVSKKVLALIVT
+1 MNDRVSKKVLALIVT
-16 VLLMFSTMAQYAIP
+16 VLLVFSTMFQYAIP
-30 AFAEETET
+30 TFAEEAET

-121 LLGEATITKDKIR
+121 LLGEATITKNKIR
-134 IKFTKKNNAKT
+134 IKFTKKDNAKT

-154 MKGVSYLSKGFSTQA
+154 MRGVSYLSKGFSTQA

-184 IKIHDKNVNVNV
+184 IKIHDKNANVNV
-196 KADYYVS
+196 KANYYVIVNQAS
-203 QNEKYFGEYPVP
+203 KFFGEYPVP
-215 APGDPAVFFKKGSA
+215 AIGDSAVFFKKESRKAG
-229 KSGVTSSTN
+229 GTSSTN
-238 TSTRWTIEVN
+238 TSTSWGISVN
-248 KPSYGYKVTSP
+248 KPAYKYKVTSP
-259 ITGKENDTISDAST
+259 VTGKENDATTDAST

-281 DKAFGSY
+281 DKAFGLY

-306 NLTLDGS
+306 NLTFDGS
-313 LWIRS
+313 LWIRG
-318 TYLYKDGKT
+318 THLYKDGKT
-327 PLLRQSYVAGKPGT
+327 PILKQSYVKGKPTT
-341 CSHPSTGGYVKIDD
+341 CYNPSAGGNVKFDD
-355 FFTKKEAV
+355 FFTKKEAA
-363 AGQSYGDF
+363 AGQSYDDF

-376 VGEYGIY
+376 TGEYGIY

-396 GKAGSKDPASM
+396 GTAGSKDPASM

-425 FFPTYDITADNDLK
+425 FFPTYEVTADNALK
-439 RVPTPVDTV
+439 RVQIPVDTI

-455 PITDFTFNF
+455 PITDFSFSF

-484 VSQEQVTAKN
+484 VSQKQVTAKN
-494 LFVVGEISLYTYKDG
+494 FFVVGEISLYTYKDG
-509 AAIMKT
+509 VAIMKT
-515 DAKTGQGVEK
+515 DAKTGLGVEK

-560 NGDRLYTNEN
+560 NGDRFYTNEN

-577 LSNGKSYRLMETKAP
+577 LLNGKSYRLMETKAP
-592 AGYDSSNP
+592 AGYESSNP

-616 GNNKDFTLTNKKS
+616 GDNKDFTLTNKKS

-651 AAPVDSKTY
+651 AAPVDSKMY

-712 IKNTTEVSGE
+712 IKNTTENTTEVSGE

-772 YDNNGKEITYSVTE
+772 YDNNGKEITYTVTE
-786 DTVAGYTAK
+786 DDVAGYTAK

-841 KVGNEVELTDGNWT
+841 KVGNEVELIDGNWT

-861 PEKKAGKTIKYTV
+861 PEKEAGKTIKYTV

-900 HVPETTSVEGQKTWD
+900 HVPEITSVEGQKTWD

-921 GKRPSEITVNL
+921 GKRPSEVTVNL

-937 PFKTATVQADADGNW
+937 PFKTATVKADADGNW
-952 KYRFTDLPK
+952 KY
-961 YENGQEVKYSVTE
+961 S
-974 NAVEAYNTKIEGYN
+974 
-988 IKNSYTP
+988 
-995 KKTSVTVTKSW
+995 
-1006 DDANNQDGKR
+1006 
-1016 PDSVKVQLYGD
+1016 
-1027 GNKVGNEVELTDG
+1027 
-1040 NWTYTW
+1040 
-1046 NNLPEKKAG
+1046 
-1055 KTIKYTVKEVGTA
+1055 
-1068 GGYTTSYSDENQ
+1068 
-1080 GNIVITNK
+1080 
-1088 HVPETTS
+1088 
-1095 VEGQKTWD
+1095 
-1103 DSNNQDGKRPSEITV
+1103 
-1118 NLLKNG
+1118 
-1124 APFKTATVQA
+1124 
-1134 DADGNW
+1134 
-1140 KYRFTDLPKYE
+1140 FTDLPKYE

-1194 KDANDRDRIRPGS
+1194 KDANDRDGIRPGS

-1214 NGEKKGKPVELNEGG
+1214 NGEKKGKPVELNAGS

-1313 LRRRMTE
+1313 LRRRMAE

>member
-1 MNGRVSKKVLALIVT
+1 MNGRVPKKVLALIVT

-63 DFSTSVKHGADVDYK
+63 DFSTSVNHGADVDYK

-154 MKGVSYLSKGFSTQA
+154 MKGVSYRSIGFSTQA

-215 APGDPAVFFKKGSA
+215 APGDPAVFFKKQSI

-259 ITGKENDTISDAST
+259 ITGKENNTNSDAST

-327 PLLRQSYVAGKPGT
+327 PLLRQNYVDGKPGT

-560 NGDRLYTNEN
+560 NGDRFYTNEN
-570 GVLNIRG
+570 GILNIRG

-616 GNNKDFTLTNKKS
+616 GDNKDFTLTNKKS

-741 NLLANG
+741 NLL
-747 NPIQN
+747 
-752 KDVKADQTGKWTYS
+752 
-766 FKDLPK
+766 
-772 YDNNGKEITYSVTE
+772 
-786 DTVAGYTAK
+786 
-795 VSGYNIENSYTP
+795 
-807 KKTSVTVTKSW
+807 
-818 DDANNQDGKR
+818 
-828 PDSVKVQLYGDGN
+828 
-841 KVGNEVELTDGNWT
+841 
-855 YTWNNL
+855 
-861 PEKKAGKTIKYTV
+861 
-874 KEVGT
+874 
-879 AGGYTTSYSDE
+879 
-890 NQGNIVITNK
+890 
-900 HVPETTSVEGQKTWD
+900 
-915 DSNNQD
+915 
-921 GKRPSEITVNL
+921 
-932 LKNGA
+932 KNGA
-937 PFKTATVQADADGNW
+937 PFKTATVKADADGNW

-1068 GGYTTSYSDENQ
+1068 DGYTTSYSDENQ

-1124 APFKTATVQA
+1124 APFKTATVKA

-1194 KDANDRDRIRPGS
+1194 KDANDRDRIRPRS

>member
-1 MNGRVSKKVLALIVT
+1 MNDRVTKKVLALIVT
-16 VLLMFSTMAQYAIP
+16 VLLMLSTMSQYAIP
-30 AFAEETET
+30 TFAEEVKT

-43 VTIDSITS
+43 VTINSITS

-63 DFSTSVKHGADVDYK
+63 DFSTSVKNGADVDYK

-103 GQLYESAGLSV
+103 GQLYESTGLSV
-114 IDSEDGS
+114 YDSEDGS
-121 LLGEATITKDKIR
+121 LLGEATITNNKIL
-134 IKFTKKNNAKT
+134 IKFTKKDNAKT
-145 AAKLTISTT
+145 AVKMIISTT
-154 MKGVSYLSKGFSTQA
+154 MRGVSSLTKNFATQA

-196 KADYYVS
+196 QAYYRVIRATNS
-203 QNEKYFGEYPVP
+203 FGVYPVP
-215 APGDPAVFFKKGSA
+215 EIGDSAVFFKKGSS
-229 KSGVTSSTN
+229 KSGGTSSTN
-238 TSTRWTIEVN
+238 TSTNWSIVAN
-248 KPSYGYKVTSP
+248 KPTYTYTVTSP
-259 ITGKENDTISDAST
+259 ITGKKNDTITYSST
-273 TAAFLFGY
+273 TAAFLSGY

-288 PATENVYVEDLL
+288 SATENVYVEDLL

-306 NLTLDGS
+306 NLTLNDT
-313 LWIRS
+313 LWIKS
-318 TYLYKDGKT
+318 TRLYKDGKT
-327 PLLRQSYVAGKPGT
+327 PILIQNYDNDGNPST
-341 CSHPSTGGYVKIDD
+341 CSYPDMGGHVKIDD

-363 AGQSYGDF
+363 AGQSYDDF

-376 VGEYGIY
+376 PGEYGIY
-383 KSPNGDIR
+383 NSPNGDIR
-391 LVMNF
+391 LVMNL
-396 GKAGSKDPASM
+396 GKVGSKDPASK

-415 KLGKEKVITS
+415 KLGKEKVITT
-425 FFPTYDITADNDLK
+425 FFPTYDITADNDMK
-439 RVPTPVDTV
+439 SVPTPVDTV

-455 PITDFTFNF
+455 PITDFNLYF
-464 SADLVKPVLRTGAYV
+464 SADLVKPVLRNGAYV

-484 VSQEQVTAKN
+484 VSQEQLTAKN
-494 LFVVGEISLYTYKDG
+494 YFVVGEVSLYTYKDG

-515 DAKTGQGVEK
+515 DAKTGQGIEN

-560 NGDRLYTNEN
+560 NGDRFYTNEN
-570 GVLNIRG
+570 GILNIRG

-605 FAISFTDKDAQ
+605 YAISFTDKDAQ
-616 GNNKDFTLTNKKS
+616 GDNKDFTLTNKKS

-660 NLNATVDVKPDLSM
+660 NLNTSVDVKPDLSM

-690 TVKDNDSSFTMPNGD
+690 TVKDNDSSFTMPNSN

-752 KDVKADQTGKWTYS
+752 KNVTADQTGKWTYS

-772 YDNNGKEITYSVTE
+772 YDNNGNEITYTVTE
-786 DTVAGYTAK
+786 DDVAGYTAK

-807 KKTSVTVTKSW
+807 GKTSVTVTKSW

-879 AGGYTTSYSDE
+879 ADGYTTSYSDE
-890 NQGNIVITNK
+890 NPGNIVITNK

-932 LKNGA
+932 LKDGA
-937 PFKTATVQADADGNW
+937 PFKTATVTADADGNW
-952 KYRFTDLPK
+952 KYSFTGLPK
-961 YENGQEVKYSVTE
+961 YENGKEVKYTVTE
-974 NAVEAYNTKIEGYN
+974 NAVEAYNT
-988 IKNSYTP
+988 T
-995 KKTSVTVTKSW
+995 
-1006 DDANNQDGKR
+1006 
-1016 PDSVKVQLYGD
+1016 
-1027 GNKVGNEVELTDG
+1027 
-1040 NWTYTW
+1040 
-1046 NNLPEKKAG
+1046 
-1055 KTIKYTVKEVGTA
+1055 
-1068 GGYTTSYSDENQ
+1068 
-1080 GNIVITNK
+1080 
-1088 HVPETTS
+1088 
-1095 VEGQKTWD
+1095 
-1103 DSNNQDGKRPSEITV
+1103 
-1118 NLLKNG
+1118 
-1124 APFKTATVQA
+1124 
-1134 DADGNW
+1134 
-1140 KYRFTDLPKYE
+1140 
-1151 NGQEVKYS
+1151 
-1159 VTENAVEAYNTK
+1159 

-1214 NGEKKGKPVELNEGG
+1214 NGEKKGEPVELNAGS

-1250 VKETKT
+1250 VKEINT

-1261 MSVNDRDHG
+1261 MSVNDKDHG

-1282 TGLPDT
+1282 TVLPDT
-1288 GDHTGLLP
+1288 GDHNGLLP
-1296 YSVLMILS
+1296 YFVLMILS

-1313 LRRRMTE
+1313 LRRRMAE

>member
-1 MNGRVSKKVLALIVT
+1 
-16 VLLMFSTMAQYAIP
+16 MAQYAIP

-63 DFSTSVKHGADVDYK
+63 DFSTSVNHGADVDYK

-154 MKGVSYLSKGFSTQA
+154 MKGVSYRSIGFSTQA

-215 APGDPAVFFKKGSA
+215 APGDPAVFFKKQSI

-259 ITGKENDTISDAST
+259 ITGKENNTNSDAST

-327 PLLRQSYVAGKPGT
+327 PLLRQNYVDGKPGT

-560 NGDRLYTNEN
+560 NGDRFYTNEN
-570 GVLNIRG
+570 GILNIRG

-616 GNNKDFTLTNKKS
+616 GDNKDFTLTNKKS

-741 NLLANG
+741 NLL
-747 NPIQN
+747 
-752 KDVKADQTGKWTYS
+752 
-766 FKDLPK
+766 
-772 YDNNGKEITYSVTE
+772 
-786 DTVAGYTAK
+786 
-795 VSGYNIENSYTP
+795 
-807 KKTSVTVTKSW
+807 
-818 DDANNQDGKR
+818 
-828 PDSVKVQLYGDGN
+828 
-841 KVGNEVELTDGNWT
+841 
-855 YTWNNL
+855 
-861 PEKKAGKTIKYTV
+861 
-874 KEVGT
+874 
-879 AGGYTTSYSDE
+879 
-890 NQGNIVITNK
+890 
-900 HVPETTSVEGQKTWD
+900 
-915 DSNNQD
+915 
-921 GKRPSEITVNL
+921 
-932 LKNGA
+932 KNGA
-937 PFKTATVQADADGNW
+937 PFKTATVKADADGNW

-1068 GGYTTSYSDENQ
+1068 DGYTTSYSDENQ

-1124 APFKTATVQA
+1124 APFKTATVKA

-1194 KDANDRDRIRPGS
+1194 KDANDRDRIRPRS